1 MYMATQEKLHFS
13 VYYLALGHLA
23 VDWSQGAIPA
33 LLPFFIQNYGLSYE
47 RAAFIVF
54 LNLLISSVTQP
65 VLGYYADRFSK
76 PWLVPL
82 GPVLCGAAIA
92 SIGFTGSY
100 PAILCASMLSGL
112 GSAIYHPEG
121 ALMVNHVAGNQK
133 GRALGLFSVGG
144 NAGFAVGPMLA
155 GLCAYKLGIR
165 CLVAFLIVNLILAAA
180 IYLHMPAILQKA
192 AENTQEE
199 KRENPGYEP
208 RNDWKSFGK
217 LMFPICARSMG
228 FTLSNTFIPM
238 FWITILMATPTQ
250 GTSALTIL
258 FTLGAVLTY
267 VGGVISDRIGFVKML
282 RIAMLVGVPSFF
294 FLTHTTN
301 VWIAT
306 ALLVPLAVA
315 LFMAYS
321 PIVALGQ
328 QYLAKNVGFASG
340 VTLGLTTTLGGLTA
354 PFVGRLADNYG
365 LVTALQVLWI
375 AAAIGAVAS
384 FALPLDRKMPRTI
397 VLKKH

>member
-1 MYMATQEKLHFS
+1 MTTQEKLHFS

-33 LLPFFIQNYGLSYE
+33 LLPFFIQHYGLSYE

-54 LNLLISSVTQP
+54 LNLLISSITQP
-65 VLGYYADRFSK
+65 LLGYYADRFSK

-100 PAILCASMLSGL
+100 PAILCASMVSGF

-121 ALMVNHVAGNQK
+121 ALMVNHVAGRQK

-165 CLVAFLIVNLILAAA
+165 CLLVFLVVNLVLALA
-180 IYLHMPAILQKA
+180 IYVHMPSILQKA
-192 AENTQEE
+192 AENKQEE

-208 RNDWKSFGK
+208 RNDWKNFGR
-217 LMFPICARSMG
+217 LLFPICARSMG

-238 FWITILMATPTQ
+238 FWITVLMATPTQ

-267 VGGVISDRIGFVKML
+267 VGGVVSDRIGFVKML
-282 RIAMLVGVPSFF
+282 HIAMLTGVPSFF
-294 FLTHTTN
+294 FLTQTTD

-306 ALLVPLAVA
+306 GLLVPLAVA

-328 QYLAKNVGFASG
+328 QYLARNVGFASG
-340 VTLGLTTTLGGLTA
+340 VTLGLTTTVGGLMA
-354 PFVGRLADNYG
+354 PLVGRLADHYG

-375 AAAIGAVAS
+375 AAAVGAAAS
-384 FALPLDRKMPRTI
+384 FTLPLDRKMPRTI
-397 VLKKH
+397 VRHKD